1 MSDAAKDART
11 IPKRSRVPAPPLYFN
26 SHDLSE
32 ALASETGYVLSY
44 VAQMAQLVLEELLE
58 PLHIDARQLGVMK
71 LIAESEHRSQVAISQ
86 NMGLDRTHVVR
97 LVDDLE
103 GLGYVQRVKSTEDRR
118 YYELILT
125 PEGERVLSE
134 TRKVI
139 GAADDDTYGCLND
152 AERETLHRLLRKV
165 AEQRFPGQQ
174 RDEK

>member
-1 MSDAAKDART
+1 M
-11 IPKRSRVPAPPLYFN
+11 PAPPLYFN

-32 ALASETGYVLSY
+32 ALAAETGYVLSY

-103 GLGYVQRVKSTEDRR
+103 ALGYVQREKSAHDRR
-118 YYELILT
+118 YYELVLT
-125 PEGERVLSE
+125 PVGKRVLDE
-134 TRKVI
+134 TRRI
-139 GAADDDTYGCLND
+139 IDTADDDTYGCLSE
-152 AERETLHRLLRKV
+152 AERKTLHRLLRKV
-165 AEQRFPGQQ
+165 AEQRFPG
-174 RDEK
+174 

>member
-1 MSDAAKDART
+1 M
-11 IPKRSRVPAPPLYFN
+11 PAPPLYFN

-44 VAQMAQLVLEELLE
+44 VSQMAQLVLEELLE

-103 GLGYVQRVKSTEDRR
+103 ALGYVQREKSAHDRR
-118 YYELILT
+118 YYELVLT
-125 PEGERVLSE
+125 PEGVRVLSE
-134 TRKVI
+134 TRRI
-139 GAADDDTYGCLND
+139 IDAADDDTYGCLSE
-152 AERETLHRLLRKV
+152 AERKTLHRLLRKV
-165 AEQRFPGQQ
+165 AEQRFPGKNES
-174 RDEK
+174 EK